1 MHPSPNP
8 NAVSAIRAADAVIY
22 SIGSLYTS
30 LAPILVLTGVGEA
43 VERGPRF
50 KVLVLNGSLDR
61 ETGGYSGVDFVKAVV
76 GCCCGEESLRLSSR
90 PTTQMNGFCG
100 TTAAGWKGVQGDVA
114 ATVRKY
120 VTHLIHIDHPTAP
133 VVDRDVLASWG
144 VECVR
149 CYGRKG
155 EDGKMR
161 YDEKGLGQALGV
173 ILGRRDGKERGER
186 SRRNTIEGGMK

>member
-8 NAVSAIRAADAVIY
+8 NAVAAIRAADAVIY

-30 LAPILVLTGVGEA
+30 LAPVLILSGVGGA
-43 VERGPRF
+43 VATGPRF
-50 KVLVLNGSLDR
+50 KVLILNGSLDR
-61 ETGGYSGVDFVKAVV
+61 ETGGYAATDFVKAVV
-76 GCCCGEESLRLSSR
+76 ECCESSSR
-90 PTTQMNGFCG
+90 LGGSGFS
-100 TTAAGWKGVQGDVA
+100 ANADDAESMWMGDLTDIA
-114 ATVRKY
+114 ATVRRY
-120 VTHLIHIDHPTAP
+120 VTHLVHIDHPTAP
-133 VVDRDVLASWG
+133 VVDRETLGAWG

-161 YDEKGLGQALGV
+161 YDERGLAQALGV

-186 SRRNTIEGGMK
+186 SRRNTITD